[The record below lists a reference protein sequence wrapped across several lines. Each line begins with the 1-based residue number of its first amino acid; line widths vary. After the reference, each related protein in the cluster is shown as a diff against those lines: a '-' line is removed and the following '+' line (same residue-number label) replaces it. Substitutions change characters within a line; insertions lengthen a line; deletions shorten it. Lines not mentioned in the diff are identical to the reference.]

1 MDWSI
6 KSILDKFRGR
16 SEQPASETAPLNSNT
31 HVEETNTIAA
41 METSELI
48 EAMALRGDK
57 IRPALGISED
67 EPESKAWRDVTGT
80 GHLYIRGALQSLERI
95 SKNEHDAE
103 AAGTA
108 EGTINFAAKSP
119 DGFFGS
125 TAGQSAIIAQKI
137 LASEQSGVSDLS
149 QIITEA
155 DMTTLMVGL
164 KDANET
170 IAYIASEEDAANDV
184 KLYANAFDKAAE
196 HYTAF
201 SFYMKQKLE
210 TGMDSRPDDFS

>member
-80 GHLYIRGALQSLERI
+80 GHLYILSLI
-95 SKNEHDAE
+95 H
-103 AAGTA
+103 
-108 EGTINFAAKSP
+108 I
-119 DGFFGS
+119 
-125 TAGQSAIIAQKI
+125 
-137 LASEQSGVSDLS
+137 
-149 QIITEA
+149 
-155 DMTTLMVGL
+155 
-164 KDANET
+164 
-170 IAYIASEEDAANDV
+170 
-184 KLYANAFDKAAE
+184 
-196 HYTAF
+196 
-201 SFYMKQKLE
+201 
-210 TGMDSRPDDFS
+210 